1 LLELDAVRVGYG
13 PVEVLRGVSLR
24 VGAGEFVA
32 LVGSNNAGKSTLLL
46 TVSGLLRPTHGAIRF
61 AGEDVTTLAPHEV
74 VGRGIVQVPER
85 KRLFP
90 RMTVLENLLLGGSN
104 ERARPAR
111 EATLARMFE
120 AFPVLE
126 QRRQQLAM
134 TLSGGEQQMLA
145 IARGLMA
152 QPRLL
157 LLDEP
162 SLGLAPLMVAEIYRV
177 LARLNTAGLTVL
189 LSEQNARMSLQASQ
203 RAYVLQEGRV
213 AMSGQSRTLL
223 ESDDV
228 RRTYL
233 GL

>member
-1 LLELDAVRVGYG
+1 MLELDAISVGYG
-13 PVEVLRGVSLR
+13 SVEVLREVSLQ

-46 TVSGLLRPTHGAIRF
+46 SVSGLLRPTRGAIRLE
-61 AGEDVTTLAPHEV
+61 GEDLTKLAPHEV
-74 VGRGIVQVPER
+74 VARGVVQVPER

-90 RMTVLENLLLGGSN
+90 RMTVLENLLIGGSN
-104 ERARPAR
+104 PRVRSARA
-111 EATLARMFE
+111 ATLERMCE
-120 AFPVLE
+120 TFPVLAE
-126 QRRQQLAM
+126 RRHQLAM
-134 TLSGGEQQMLA
+134 TLSGGEQQLLA

-157 LLDEP
+157 ILDEP

-177 LARLNTAGLTVL
+177 LARLNAAGLTVL

-203 RAYVLQEGRV
+203 RAYVLQEGCV
-213 AMSGQSRTLL
+213 AMSGQSQALL
-223 ESDDV
+223 ASDDV

>member
-1 LLELDAVRVGYG
+1 MLELDAVRVGYG

-46 TVSGLLRPTHGAIRF
+46 TVSGLLIPTHGAIRF
-61 AGEDVTTLAPHEV
+61 DGEDVTSLAPHDV

-111 EATLARMFE
+111 EAMLARMFE
-120 AFPVLE
+120 TFPVLE
-126 QRRQQLAM
+126 QRLQQLAM

-157 LLDEP
+157 LLD
-162 SLGLAPLMVAEIYRV
+162 
-177 LARLNTAGLTVL
+177 
-189 LSEQNARMSLQASQ
+189 
-203 RAYVLQEGRV
+203 
-213 AMSGQSRTLL
+213 
-223 ESDDV
+223 
-228 RRTYL
+228 
-233 GL
+233 

>member
-1 LLELDAVRVGYG
+1 
-13 PVEVLRGVSLR
+13 
-24 VGAGEFVA
+24 
-32 LVGSNNAGKSTLLL
+32 
-46 TVSGLLRPTHGAIRF
+46 VSGLLRPTHGAIRF

-111 EATLARMFE
+111 EAMLARMFE
-120 AFPVLE
+120 TFPVLE

-203 RAYVLQEGRV
+203 RAYVLEEGRV
-213 AMSGQSRTLL
+213 AMSGQSRALL